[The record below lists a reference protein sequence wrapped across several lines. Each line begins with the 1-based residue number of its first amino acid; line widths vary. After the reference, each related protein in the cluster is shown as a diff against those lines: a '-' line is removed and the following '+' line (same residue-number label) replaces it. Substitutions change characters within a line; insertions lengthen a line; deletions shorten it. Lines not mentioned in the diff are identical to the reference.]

1 MTDRAK
7 KEEIEIIQADV
18 EVLEYAH
25 GIFSEI
31 KRNDGVTNEMIMESL
46 NIGMN
51 RAQAFSAGEA
61 SGKSGSFFFFSH
73 DGKFIIKTMRD
84 FELEL
89 FIKMIPDY
97 FVHLKEHKYSLIA
110 RFYGAYT
117 VKMEDVSPVSL
128 VVMANTAQVA
138 SKSGIR
144 HVFDLK
150 GSFINRKVKVN
161 HKMKPTLL
169 LKI

>member
-84 FELEL
+84 FELKL

-128 VVMANTAQVA
+128 VVMANTA
-138 SKSGIR
+138 
-144 HVFDLK
+144 
-150 GSFINRKVKVN
+150 
-161 HKMKPTLL
+161 
-169 LKI
+169 